1 MEILGIS
8 ITLAFLIIVGAV
20 VVNRFEEYRETYKK
34 NRLDFWVATFVC
46 LFFVMGVAMVI
57 C

>member
-8 ITLAFLIIVGAV
+8 IALIFLIIVSAI
-20 VVNRFEEYRETYKK
+20 VVNRFEEYREAYKK

-46 LFFVMGVAMVI
+46 LFFVIGIAMVI

>member
-1 MEILGIS
+1 MEILGI
-8 ITLAFLIIVGAV
+8 IIILAFLIIVSMV
-20 VVNRFEEYRETYKK
+20 VVNRFEEYREIYKK

-46 LFFVMGVAMVI
+46 LFFVMGIAMVI

>member
-8 ITLAFLIIVGAV
+8 IALIFLIIVSTI
-20 VVNRFEEYRETYKK
+20 VVNRFEEYREAYKK

-46 LFFVMGVAMVI
+46 LFFVIGIAMVI

>member
-8 ITLAFLIIVGAV
+8 IVLIFLIIVSAV
-20 VVNRFEEYRETYKK
+20 VFNRFEEYRETYKK

-46 LFFVMGVAMVI
+46 LFFVMGLAMVI

>member
-8 ITLAFLIIVGAV
+8 ITLAFLIIVGVV
-20 VVNRFEEYRETYKK
+20 VVNRFEEYREIYKK

-46 LFFVMGVAMVI
+46 LFFVIGVAMVI

>member
-8 ITLAFLIIVGAV
+8 ILLAFLIFVSIV
-20 VVNRFEEYRETYKK
+20 VVNRFEDYRETYKK
-34 NRLDFWVATFVC
+34 NRLDFWIATFVC
-46 LFFVMGVAMVI
+46 LFFVVGVAMVI

>member
-8 ITLAFLIIVGAV
+8 ITLAFLIIVSMV
-20 VVNRFEEYRETYKK
+20 VVNHFEEYRETYKK
-34 NRLDFWVATFVC
+34 NRLDFWIATFVC
-46 LFFVMGVAMVI
+46 LFFVVGVAMVI